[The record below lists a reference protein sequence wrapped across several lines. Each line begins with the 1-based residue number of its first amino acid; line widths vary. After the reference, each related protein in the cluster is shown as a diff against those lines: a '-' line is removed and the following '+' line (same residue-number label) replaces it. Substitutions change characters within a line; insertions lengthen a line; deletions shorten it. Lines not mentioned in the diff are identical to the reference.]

1 MTITLALALRIVR
14 AWTRIYT
21 ACMAAAACEARREEI
36 DSDLWEMHEDAR
48 RRGAPPTRIAIHML
62 LRLALGAPDDLLW
75 RAEQL
80 RVRPRVV
87 REALWA
93 GAAASIVFV
102 WWLASALHVDRYRVD
117 GINVVRVLYPVRSV
131 ASARVS
137 KVR

>member
-14 AWTRIYT
+14 WWTWIYT
-21 ACMAAAACEARREEI
+21 ARMPAAARDARRDEI

-48 RRGAPPTRIAIHML
+48 RRGASPTRIAIHML

-93 GAAASIVFV
+93 GAAASLLFV
-102 WWLASALHVDRYRVD
+102 WWLASALHSVDRYRVD
-117 GINVVRVLYPVRSV
+117 GINVVRVLYPVRAVPSV
-131 ASARVS
+131 PR
-137 KVR
+137 KH